1 MDSHTRR
8 TLDRLEIVETGRRRR
23 WTEDDKV
30 RIVLES
36 MAGPRLVAPT
46 ARRHNISR
54 SMLVLWRRTFK
65 AAASGE
71 SRPAFVQAV
80 VAAPTYSPI
89 AAAAQLSEGGHAR
102 AFWKKGTCP
111 GRFLWSSVAD
121 GVVTITQAQLG
132 YLLEGDRL
140 APFAENLA
148 AARRRLKDCW
158 GQRGWRLPCGK
169 QR

>member
-1 MDSHTRR
+1 MDSHTLR
-8 TLDRLEIVETGRRRR
+8 TLDRLEIVETARRRR
-23 WTEDDKV
+23 WSEDEKV

-80 VAAPTYSPI
+80 VAAPTLSPI
-89 AAAAQLSEGGHAR
+89 AAAATSGEIVPRSSRIEIVLAHDRRIIVDEHVDPAALSRVLDAVE
-102 AFWKKGTCP
+102 
-111 GRFLWSSVAD
+111 
-121 GVVTITQAQLG
+121 
-132 YLLEGDRL
+132 
-140 APFAENLA
+140 
-148 AARRRLKDCW
+148 RR
-158 GQRGWRLPCGK
+158 
-169 QR
+169 

>member
-1 MDSHTRR
+1 
-8 TLDRLEIVETGRRRR
+8 
-23 WTEDDKV
+23 
-30 RIVLES
+30 
-36 MAGPRLVAPT
+36 
-46 ARRHNISR
+46 
-54 SMLVLWRRTFK
+54 MLVLWRRTFK

-80 VAAPTYSPI
+80 VAAPTFSPI
-89 AAAAQLSEGGHAR
+89 AAAAQLSEGVSRPSRIEIVLAHDRCIIDPHDGQTFVSRGRRGDLVKLLWHDGQGMCL
-102 AFWKKGTCP
+102 FSKKLER

>member
-1 MDSHTRR
+1 MDSHTLR

-23 WTEDDKV
+23 WTEDEKV

-80 VAAPTYSPI
+80 VAAPTLSPI
-89 AAAAQLSEGGHAR
+89 AAAAQLSEDVSRPSRIEIVLAH
-102 AFWKKGTCP
+102 
-111 GRFLWSSVAD
+111 GRRIIVEEHVDPAALSRVLD
-121 GVVTITQAQLG
+121 VV
-132 YLLEGDRL
+132 E
-140 APFAENLA
+140 
-148 AARRRLKDCW
+148 RR
-158 GQRGWRLPCGK
+158 
-169 QR
+169 

>member
-1 MDSHTRR
+1 MDSHTLR

-23 WTEDDKV
+23 WTEDEKV

-65 AAASGE
+65 AAASGV

-80 VAAPTYSPI
+80 VAAPTLSPI
-89 AAAAQLSEGGHAR
+89 AVAAQSSEGVSR
-102 AFWKKGTCP
+102 P
-111 GRFLWSSVAD
+111 SRIEIV
-121 GVVTITQAQLG
+121 
-132 YLLEGDRL
+132 L
-140 APFAENLA
+140 APDRRIIVDEHVDPA
-148 AARRRLKDCW
+148 ALSRVLDVVERR
-158 GQRGWRLPCGK
+158 
-169 QR
+169 